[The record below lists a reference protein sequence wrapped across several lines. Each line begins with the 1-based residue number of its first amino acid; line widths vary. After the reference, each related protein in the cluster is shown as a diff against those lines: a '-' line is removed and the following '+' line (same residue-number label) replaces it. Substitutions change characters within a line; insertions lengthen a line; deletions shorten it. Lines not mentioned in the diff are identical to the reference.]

1 MINDFQ
7 LKNNNNDVDNNA
19 SGSKAAVPYACCKA
33 KTRGTATES
42 PRRPGWAEPC

>member
-7 LKNNNNDVDNNA
+7 LKNNNNNADNNA

-33 KTRGTATES
+33 KTRGTES
-42 PRRPGWAEPC
+42 PRRPGCAEPC